1 MFCKIEKMK
10 TIFNVLKNKYFI
22 TVIALAVWVAYFDKN
37 DLSAQIELQNKVTK
51 LENER
56 DFYRTETE
64 NNNKMIKLL
73 QTDSISLE
81 RFARETYLMKKDNE
95 EVFVFVNN

>member
-1 MFCKIEKMK
+1 MK
-10 TIFNVLKNKYFI
+10 LFFNIIKNKYLI
-22 TVIALAVWVAYFDKN
+22 TIVALAVWVAYFDKN

-56 DFYRTETE
+56 DFYKSEIE

-73 QTDSISLE
+73 QTDSISLDK
-81 RFARETYLMKKDNE
+81 FARETYLMKKDNE
-95 EVFVFVNN
+95 EVFVFVSK

>member
-1 MFCKIEKMK
+1 MKI
-10 TIFNVLKNKYFI
+10 IFNVLKNKYFI
-22 TVIALAVWVAYFDKN
+22 TLIALAVWVAYFDKN

-56 DFYRTETE
+56 DFYSMEIE
-64 NNNKMIKLL
+64 KNNKMIKLL

-95 EVFVFVNN
+95 EIFVFVNK